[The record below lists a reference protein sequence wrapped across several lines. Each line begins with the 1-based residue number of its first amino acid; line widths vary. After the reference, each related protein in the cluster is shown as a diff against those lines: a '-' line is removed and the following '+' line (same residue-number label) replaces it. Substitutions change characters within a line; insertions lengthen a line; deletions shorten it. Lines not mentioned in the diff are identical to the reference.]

1 MCYKLIFLQITNC
14 NAQQKTYFSL
24 DIFEKIRSGEIVK
37 KDFNFDKD
45 VVSSYFIT
53 REKLYKMKTGS
64 VKNMEKEYKQ
74 IKKEKAR
81 IESWD
86 ADQMIFD
93 IK

>member
-1 MCYKLIFLQITNC
+1 MAKFLKEIGTVSMTLE
-14 NAQQKTYFSL
+14 AL
-24 DIFEKIRSGEIVK
+24 DKVEQLL
-37 KDFNFDKD
+37 N
-45 VVSSYFIT
+45 
-53 REKLYKMKTGS
+53 
-64 VKNMEKEYKQ
+64 KQ